1 MGTLFVAFSHNLTD
15 EQIQDAKAS
24 LGVTQI
30 ITLKEVNP
38 ELQAQFSQVPAEANP
53 SDIRNLAK
61 SIVKE
66 AYKVKADFFFCT
78 GEPSVAMW
86 ANLYA
91 SREFLFNMKHTH
103 ALDPVTGQRLV
114 YMDISDPEDNSYPMH
129 CVQSTTERK
138 SREEILP
145 DGTVK
150 KTQVFKHVQWRDLF

>member
-1 MGTLFVAFSHNLTD
+1 MFVAFSHNLTD

-30 ITLKEVNP
+30 VTLKEVNP
-38 ELQAQFSQVPAEANP
+38 ELQVQFSQVPADGNP

-61 SIVKE
+61 SVVKE
-66 AYKVKADFFFCT
+66 AWKVKADFFFCT
-78 GEPSVAMW
+78 GEPSVMMW

-91 SREFLFNMKHTH
+91 SEKFHFNMGGTN
-103 ALDPVTGQRLV
+103 ALDPVTGEYLV
-114 YMDISDPEDNSYPMH
+114 YMDINDEKDNSYPMH

-138 SREEILP
+138 SQEITLP

-150 KTQVFKHVQWRDLF
+150 KTQVFKHVQWRTLF